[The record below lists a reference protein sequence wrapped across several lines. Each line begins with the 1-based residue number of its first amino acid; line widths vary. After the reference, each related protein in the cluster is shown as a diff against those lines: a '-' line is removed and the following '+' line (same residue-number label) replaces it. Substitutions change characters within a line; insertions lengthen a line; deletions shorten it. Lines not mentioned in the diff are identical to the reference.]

1 MVASM
6 SRFSWI
12 EILLLPLAVALL
24 EATWLSRLLLAINR
38 LLGERAPID
47 TGLPLLA
54 LAAHVLAGAAL
65 ARLLLNVTLP
75 LTRVRQLA
83 LGSGAL
89 AVFVLLWAGFGLG
102 RAPWQLVWFW
112 DFLASLSVG
121 AWGIG
126 MPIQLFALVAAIYL
140 WWRGLLAGRS
150 DQPYPHLLRTFIL
163 GVTVLSLL
171 AVVAAAFGLLTTD
184 DLVLPLVVYFA
195 VALAALALASLDKA
209 RRHGRAAT
217 GVWLALNRYWTATI
231 TAAIGLMLLTGL
243 IIGWLLAPETLAN
256 IFAPIATA
264 VLVIIL
270 SGFYAAGLFTGYLFT
285 LAKNVPALR
294 DVLQGLFN
302 AWYNA
307 RIDPITPPQ
316 TPDNIGELIAE
327 SLTEFARNSP
337 AIQWGSR
344 VLTATLLLSSAVLL
358 FWFVLRRFTAS
369 APVRADEQRES
380 IASRKL
386 IARQIQGTLRDI
398 FARPSTPPPPYL
410 ALTANDP
417 GHAIRQSY
425 QHLLAWAAE
434 NGHPRQPAYT
444 PSRYAQHLSEVYPQ
458 AAAAIRDLT
467 ARYVQARYT
476 ATPPTPTDAQAAL
489 TALNHLRTVRPTT
502 RPTRQ

>member
-54 LAAHVLAGAAL
+54 MAVHVLAGAAL

-75 LTRVRQLA
+75 LTRIRQFA
-83 LGSGAL
+83 LGGGAL
-89 AVFVLLWAGFGLG
+89 AVFLLLWSGFGVG
-102 RAPWQLVWFW
+102 RAPWQVVWFW

-121 AWGIG
+121 AWGVG
-126 MPIQLFALVAAIYL
+126 MPIQLFALIAAIYL

-163 GVTVLSLL
+163 GVSVLSLL
-171 AVVAAAFGLLTTD
+171 AIVTAALGLLSTD
-184 DLVLPLVVYFA
+184 DLVLPLAVYFA
-195 VALAALALASLDKA
+195 IALGALALASLDKA

-243 IIGWLLAPETLAN
+243 IIGWLLAPETLASV
-256 IFAPIATA
+256 FTPIATA

-270 SGFYAAGLFTGYLFT
+270 SGLYAAGLFAGYLFT
-285 LAKNVPALR
+285 LAENVPALR
-294 DVLQGLFN
+294 NVLQGLFN

-307 RIDPITPPQ
+307 RIDPIAPAQ
-316 TPDNIGELIAE
+316 IPDNIGELLAE

-337 AIQWGSR
+337 AIQWSSR
-344 VLTATLLLSSAVLL
+344 ALTAALLLATAVLL
-358 FWFVLRRFTAS
+358 FWFVLRRFTAG
-369 APVRADEQRES
+369 ACTRTDEQRES

-386 IARQIQGTLRDI
+386 ITRQLQGTLRAL
-398 FARPSTPPPPYL
+398 FARPAAQPPPYL
-410 ALTANDP
+410 ALAANDP
-417 GHAIRQSY
+417 CLTIRQSY

-434 NGHPRQPAYT
+434 NGHPRQPAHT
-444 PSRYAQHLSEVYPQ
+444 PSRYAQHLSEIFPQ
-458 AAAAIRDLT
+458 AAAAISDLT

-476 ATPPTPTDAQAAL
+476 ATPPTPADAQAAL
-489 TALNHLRTVRPTT
+489 TALNHLRTVRPAA
-502 RPTRQ
+502 RPTRR